1 MTEFDPFDEIG
12 EDPPESQTANCV
24 RSWTSGEIYYELCK
38 LTWKKGLITLI
49 VSGRKDPQSKG
60 LRTTDLD
67 LSEQEIADWVA
78 CTEREA
84 TIRAEVAL
92 GE

>member
-12 EDPPESQTANCV
+12 EDPPESQTANRV
-24 RSWTSGEIYYELCK
+24 RSWTSGGIYYEIRK
-38 LTWKKGLITLI
+38 LTWKKGLITLAA
-49 VSGRKDPQSKG
+49 SGRKDPQRKG
-60 LRTTDLD
+60 PRATDLD
-67 LSEQEIADWVA
+67 LSEREIADWVT

>member
-1 MTEFDPFDEIG
+1 M
-12 EDPPESQTANCV
+12 
-24 RSWTSGEIYYELCK
+24 
-38 LTWKKGLITLI
+38 TWKKGLITLAA
-49 VSGRKDPQSKG
+49 SGRKDPQSKE

-78 CTEREA
+78 CTEQEA